1 MKPLVSIIIPTRN
14 REKLLERALKSVLAQ
29 TYPNFECLVIDDASS
44 DNTGNLVKSFTDKRI
59 RYIYNEN
66 HTNASAARNIGL
78 RISGGEFIAFLDDD
92 DEWFPAKLEKQVNL
106 FLSLPPGIGMVYT
119 WMDYY
124 DSAGKVITRH
134 HPVLKGY
141 VFPHVLDEQRLG
153 GCPTLMVRR
162 KVVEAVGG
170 FDENL
175 PRGND
180 GDFIRRVCLSYDVEY
195 IPEVLVK
202 VHVGHYDRIT
212 AKFDKEGIARI
223 ITAQKIKLVKFE
235 NELSRYPE
243 QKANILASI
252 AYYYSLLPDWSNSLK
267 FYIRSF
273 TRYPFTRKFYT
284 SVYHS
289 LIETIRAS
297 RIR

>member
-14 REKLLERALKSVLAQ
+14 RAKLLERALKSVLAQ

-44 DNTGNLVKSFTDKRI
+44 DNTRDLVKSFTDERI
-59 RYIYNEN
+59 QYIYNERHSN
-66 HTNASAARNIGL
+66 VSGARNVGL
-78 RISGGEFIAFLDDD
+78 RISTGEFIAFLDDD
-92 DEWFPAKLEKQVNL
+92 DEWLPAKLEKQVNL
-106 FLSLPPGIGMVYT
+106 FANLPARIGMVYT

-141 VFPHVLDEQRLG
+141 VFPYVLDEQRLG
-153 GCPTLMVRR
+153 GCPTLMIRR
-162 KVVEAVGG
+162 EVFEALGG
-170 FDENL
+170 FDEKL

-180 GDFIRRVCLSYDVEY
+180 GDFIRRVCLKYHVEY
-195 IPEVLVK
+195 VPEVLVM
-202 VHVGHYDRIT
+202 VHVGHHGRIT
-212 AKFDKEGIARI
+212 SKLDKEGIERA
-223 ITAQKIKLVKFE
+223 ITSQKIKLVKFE
-235 NELSRYPE
+235 NELFRYPE

-273 TRYPFTRKFYT
+273 TRYPFARKFYT
-284 SVYHS
+284 SVYRS
-289 LIETIRAS
+289 MIETIRAP
-297 RIR
+297 RTR